1 MAGNRLFHWTVAA
14 IGSGALG
21 PTGNALAQQSA
32 EYLAGPKISIVI
44 EEGERAPSQVLDA
57 IAAREI
63 GSGSGNV
70 TFSISE
76 GRGILAGPNQ
86 VVDAASGG
94 AIAHAEIV
102 AGPNYDET
110 IIRILVDGK
119 PAGRALRVG
128 TIASGSIGQLL
139 SKDVPDGSEALL
151 ARGADYAVVDMD
163 MVRSQTP
170 AENSEAPT
178 GQYCATILDKERDVY
193 GHSRVLGRGCS
204 EGSDGDALA
213 KAQSTAIASGASVQY
228 VTYIIGFAEHA
239 GYGGQFQKVYGCCG
253 DCDWAGYSISTSEVS
268 SFWYSNLSST
278 VRPYGRCYYV
288 KYKKSLSS
296 GGHTDWGSTRTL
308 SDWYVG
314 DYYNDHIYAVHVWG

>member
-1 MAGNRLFHWTVAA
+1 MVSNRVFHWTVAA
-14 IGSGALG
+14 IACCALG
-21 PTGNALAQQSA
+21 PAGNALAQQPA
-32 EYLAGPKISIVI
+32 EEDMAGPKISIVI
-44 EEGERAPSQVLDA
+44 EEGERAPSQVLEA

-63 GSGSGNV
+63 GSGSGSV

-76 GRGILAGPNQ
+76 GRGILAGPNE
-86 VVDAASGG
+86 VVDAASGR

-119 PAGRALRVG
+119 PVGRPLRVG

-151 ARGADYAVVDMD
+151 AQGPNYAVVDMD
-163 MVRSQTP
+163 MLRSKQPADP
-170 AENSEAPT
+170 AEPPA

-193 GHSRVLGRGCS
+193 GYSRRLAKACS
-204 EGSDGDALA
+204 DQSDDDALA
-213 KAQSTAIASGASVQY
+213 KAQSAATTSASGVQY

-239 GYGGQFQKVYGCCG
+239 GYGGRFQKIYGCCG
-253 DCDWAGYSISTSEVS
+253 DCDLAGYSVRTSEVG
-268 SFWYSNLSST
+268 SFWHSSLSST
-278 VRPYGRCYYV
+278 VRPYGRCYWV
-288 KYKKSLSS
+288 RYKKWTWW
-296 GGHTDWGSTRTL
+296 GTMDWGSTRTL

-314 DYYNDHIYAVHVWG
+314 DYYNDHIEAVHVWG